1 MYAASSNGSAIKVI
15 AAILGILFVVA
26 TAGAVYFANEAQMN
40 ADCDDNYKE
49 LLATYN
55 ELSSSYSVAL
65 SEKQTLQNQ
74 VDSLNA
80 QITSL
85 SSQLEELR
93 TSSTDKDEEIASLE
107 TQVDALSED
116 LAEAESDLHT
126 KTLRVTYLETLIDS
140 YEERNTELE
149 NQLEACLADHEELC
163 GLTPYIGNFWTSP
176 SNYVSLA
183 PDEDDIAVKEYYI
196 YLCVGCS
203 SCDVCSYNP
212 CDPCGICDPV
222 CCDYDGPWEKIRLT
236 VRVTTDFTV
245 GDESQKLEIV
255 SWKWV

>member
-1 MYAASSNGSAIKVI
+1 M
-15 AAILGILFVVA
+15 
-26 TAGAVYFANEAQMN
+26 NE
-40 ADCDDNYKE
+40 DCDDNYKE

-55 ELSSSYSVAL
+55 ELSSSYSVAM
-65 SEKQTLQNQ
+65 SEKQSLQNQ

-85 SSQLEELR
+85 SSQLEDLR
-93 TSSTDKDEEIASLE
+93 ASSTDKDEELTSLE
-107 TQVDALSED
+107 SQVEALTSD
-116 LAEAESDLHT
+116 LEEAESDLHT

-149 NQLEACLADHEELC
+149 NQLAACLADHEELC

-183 PDEDDIAVKEYYI
+183 PDSETDIAVREYYL

-203 SCDVCSYNP
+203 DCNVCSYHP
-212 CDPCGICDPV
+212 CDPCGICDPI
-222 CCDYDGPWEKIRLT
+222 CCDYDGPWQKIRLT
-236 VRVTTDFTV
+236 IRVTTDFTV
-245 GDESQKLEIV
+245 DDERQKVEIV